1 MINVFGKKLDLTD
14 SEHKYLLQIKST
26 FGDDAIN
33 DLFESDNDGKI
44 LLVKPPT
51 DKPTSMLTVFFL
63 LNVMLNQRLRS
74 IDAGVT
80 KISELE
86 RRVKK
91 IEAKLS
97 K

>member
-1 MINVFGKKLDLTD
+1 MINVFGKKLDLTEA
-14 SEHKYLLQIKST
+14 EHKYLLQIKST

-33 DLFESDNDGKI
+33 DLFESDGDGKI

-74 IDAGVT
+74 IDTGVI
-80 KISELE
+80 KISDLE
-86 RRVKK
+86 RRIKRL
-91 IEAKLS
+91 ESKLS